1 MSVRYYT
8 NRVLYYTR
16 KLEKQHFNS
25 SSSQWG
31 ESHYNSNENK
41 RKMWRYSSFRTSKK
55 KYHLRFTIK
64 RFIKGKT
71 TKGYILTKR

>member
-41 RKMWRYSSFRTSKK
+41 RKMWR
-55 KYHLRFTIK
+55 
-64 RFIKGKT
+64 
-71 TKGYILTKR
+71 